1 MACAL
6 LSTSTSKGDGW
17 EGEEVD
23 MLFAPIAFLLIAFVS
38 GGLCLANLPVP
49 ADNVVRELSASSL
62 AFSAILAI
70 AYRSFLAQE
79 PRKTKGD

>member
-1 MACAL
+1 
-6 LSTSTSKGDGW
+6 
-17 EGEEVD
+17 
-23 MLFAPIAFLLIAFVS
+23 MLFAPIAFLLIACVA
-38 GGLCLANLPVP
+38 GGLCLADLPVA